1 MNNFNIMMNQL
12 CLVDIKFDDEIKKTL
27 LLTSLQDTWDGMVTI
42 VSNSLDNLKLNFGGI
57 IELVLN
63 K

>member
-1 MNNFNIMMNQL
+1 MMNQL
-12 CLVDIKFDDEIKKTL
+12 CSVDIKFDDEIKKTL
-27 LLTSLQDTWDGMVTI
+27 LLSSLQDTWDGMVTI